1 MNNKNFKLSILDEN
15 DIEGLISL
23 SELVGWDYDRN
34 EIRTVMSSGKILGH
48 KNEMGQIVSSAAI
61 IAYDTNLASIG
72 MVIVNPK
79 YRGQGLGKKATKEC
93 INLAAEKTSIMLIAT
108 TEGKPLYKKMGF
120 HEVGYVH
127 KFICNN
133 YTASDEYFSTRLKAE
148 ELRENDLNTV
158 IELDKNAFGDSRRE
172 FLVNRIRQSHQS
184 LVLKDEFGSILGY
197 GLSILGP
204 VNLIL
209 GPIVAPDY
217 KAAAF
222 LTHQLAFNHKGKLRI
237 DIPTRDELFMTFLKD
252 SGFEKVSQPPI
263 MIINS
268 DSMPIRNNHLYG
280 IAAQIFG

>member
-184 LVLKDEFGSILGY
+184 LVLKDEFGSILGIHRVHRY
-197 GLSILGP
+197 SIWT
-204 VNLIL
+204 
-209 GPIVAPDY
+209 Y
-217 KAAAF
+217 
-222 LTHQLAFNHKGKLRI
+222 T
-237 DIPTRDELFMTFLKD
+237 DINR
-252 SGFEKVSQPPI
+252 
-263 MIINS
+263 NS
-268 DSMPIRNNHLYG
+268 N
-280 IAAQIFG
+280 IAMVC